1 MIGDCLMGHS
11 EKKFTTKDNSNNTPF
26 LFYDSKQLGV
36 TQRENVL
43 HKSNAP
49 FLFYYRRLFGVS

>member
-1 MIGDCLMGHS
+1 MAHNG
-11 EKKFTTKDNSNNTPF
+11 KKFTTKDNSNNTPF

-36 TQRENVL
+36 EQLENVL

-49 FLFYYRRLFGVS
+49 FLLYYRRQFGES

>member
-1 MIGDCLMGHS
+1 MGHGG
-11 EKKFTTKDNSNNTPF
+11 KKITTKDNSNNTSF

-36 TQRENVL
+36 AQLENVL

-49 FLFYYRRLFGVS
+49 FLFYYRRQFGVS

>member
-1 MIGDCLMGHS
+1 MGHS
-11 EKKFTTKDNSNNTPF
+11 GKKFTTKDNSNNTPF

-49 FLFYYRRLFGVS
+49 FLFYYKTQFGGA

>member
-1 MIGDCLMGHS
+1 MGHS
-11 EKKFTTKDNSNNTPF
+11 ETKFTTKDNSNNTPF

-43 HKSNAP
+43 HKSNNL
-49 FLFYYRRLFGVS
+49 FLFYYRRQFEAS